1 MIPET
6 KQEEQQ
12 REWLFFSGKPGN
24 ELTFASGKKGTI
36 LKITPLYM
44 LIYMHEGYTNLL
56 FKDKIHFN

>member
-12 REWLFFSGKPGN
+12 REWLFFSGKVGDELKFESGN
-24 ELTFASGKKGTI
+24 IGIITKLTD
-36 LKITPLYM
+36 LYM
-44 LIYMHEGYTNLL
+44 IIKMKDSTNIL